1 MKIAVSLVLM
11 ILVFSLIKIFVPNSS
26 YQKYVNFII
35 GLVITLFILNTVM
48 GFEIPDISNVGQGVG
63 YDKADIEQ
71 MEKEQLNLAFEMN
84 LKEDFGRN
92 VPALSGY
99 DYYLKIDCKA
109 EKFGEIEKLTIVSE
123 DNIEDK
129 ETVIEQIR
137 QTYGTFEIVFSEDTQ

>member
-1 MKIAVSLVLM
+1 MKTAVSLVLM

-35 GLVITLFILNTVM
+35 GLVITLFILNTIM
-48 GFEIPDISNVGQGVG
+48 GFEIPDISAVGEGVG

-71 MEKEQLNLAFEMN
+71 MKKEQLNLAFEMN
-84 LKEDFGRN
+84 LKEDFKQN
-92 VPALSGY
+92 VPALEEY

-109 EKFGEIEKLTIVSE
+109 DEFGAIEKLTVVSK

-137 QTYGTFEIVFSEDTQ
+137 ECYGTFEIVFSEDAQ

>member
-48 GFEIPDISNVGQGVG
+48 GFEIPDISNVGPGVG

-84 LKEDFGRN
+84 LKEDFGQN

>member
-84 LKEDFGRN
+84 LKEDFGQN

>member
-84 LKEDFGRN
+84 LKEDFGQN

-109 EKFGEIEKLTIVSE
+109 EKFGEIEKLTIVSG

>member
-84 LKEDFGRN
+84 LKEDFGQN

-109 EKFGEIEKLTIVSE
+109 EKFGEIEKLTIVTE

>member
-84 LKEDFGRN
+84 LKEDFGQN

-137 QTYGTFEIVFSEDTQ
+137 QTYGTFEIVFSEDSQ

>member
-63 YDKADIEQ
+63 YDKADIEH

-84 LKEDFGRN
+84 LKEDFGQN

-109 EKFGEIEKLTIVSE
+109 EKFGEIEKLTIVSG

>member
-84 LKEDFGRN
+84 LKDDFGQN

>member
-84 LKEDFGRN
+84 LKEDFGQN

-137 QTYGTFEIVFSEDTQ
+137 QTYGTFEIVCSEDTQ